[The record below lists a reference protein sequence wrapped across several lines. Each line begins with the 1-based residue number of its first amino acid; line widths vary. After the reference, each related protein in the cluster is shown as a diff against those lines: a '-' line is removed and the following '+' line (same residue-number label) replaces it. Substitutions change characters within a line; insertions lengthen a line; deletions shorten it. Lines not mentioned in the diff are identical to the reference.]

1 MDTLITLIRWPEY
14 LVVAYLGGSALY
26 FLIFAIAS
34 HLYRERTRG
43 QRLRPSR
50 VAILL
55 PSYQEDAVI
64 LETARAAGEHIS
76 AHHEVETLVL
86 ADSLQPATVA
96 QLKTGPARVL
106 EVSFENST
114 KAKSIRKGLEVVD
127 PGVDYILVL
136 DADNVMAPG
145 CVDALVEQLQ
155 SGFRVVQGQRTAKND
170 NTDFAVLDGLS
181 EATNN
186 AIFRTGHRVLGLS
199 AALIGSGFACEAPLF
214 RELMDRAE
222 AVGGFDKELELFLLE
237 QGITI
242 GYARKAVIL
251 DEKIQKA
258 DAFVNQRRRW
268 LSAQFIYFGRNI
280 GRGLR
285 LLLTRGRI
293 DYFDKLIQFILP
305 PRILTLGATG
315 LMAVVYLLLSI
326 WWPFGLVALWW
337 TGAFL
342 ATAIAIAISLPARTY
357 SLKTL
362 KSLAQLPLGFW
373 LTLKALFKLKGA
385 NKKFIHTEHGIDEH
399 S

>member
-14 LVVAYLGGSALY
+14 LLLAYLGGSALY
-26 FLIFAIAS
+26 FLVFAIAS

-43 QRLRPSR
+43 ERLRPSR
-50 VAILL
+50 VAVLL
-55 PSYQEDAVI
+55 PSYKEDSVI

-76 AHHEVETLVL
+76 ALHEVETLVL
-86 ADSLQPATVA
+86 ADSLQPTTVA
-96 QLKTGPARVL
+96 KLKEGPARVL

-114 KAKSIRKGLEVVD
+114 KAKSIKKGLAVVD
-127 PGVDYILVL
+127 QDVDYILVL

-145 CVDALVEQLQ
+145 CVDALIEQLQ
-155 SGFRVVQGQRTAKND
+155 TGFRVVQGQRTAKNT

-214 RELMDRAE
+214 RDLMDRAE

-242 GYARKAVIL
+242 GYARNAIIL

-258 DAFVNQRRRW
+258 EAFVNQRRRW

-280 GRGLR
+280 GRGMH
-285 LLLTRGRI
+285 LLFTHGRI

-315 LMAVVYLLLSI
+315 LVAMLYVLLAI
-326 WWPFGLVALWW
+326 WWPFNSLGIWW
-337 TGAFL
+337 IGAFL
-342 ATAIAIAISLPARTY
+342 ATATAIAISLPARTY